1 MHQYFVYILSN
12 ASNTVVYIG
21 VTNNLSRRIKEHK
34 EKLNKGFTS
43 KFNCNK
49 LVWFEV
55 FRDIQIAIRREK
67 QLKNWQRSWKN
78 DLIEK
83 DNPEWKELLPDQD
96 TAKPFRI

>member
-1 MHQYFVYILSN
+1 MRQYFVYMLSN
-12 ASNTVVYIG
+12 LSNTVLYIG
-21 VTNNLSRRIKEHK
+21 VTNNLSRRVKEHK

-43 KFNCNK
+43 KYNCNK

-55 FRDIQIAIRREK
+55 YSDIRIAIRREK

-83 DNPEWKELLPDQD
+83 NNPEWNELLPAQGL
-96 TAKPFRI
+96 TLE